1 MAGKH
6 ALLTGPIKG
15 PVRLVD
21 GTEVDVS
28 APVIFLDSPEEAA
41 EVAHAIGQHWQ
52 KHGHPDDF
60 DIDEKTGERVQRKF
74 AYDDSHHKKHGR
86 KAGKKG

>member
-1 MAGKH
+1 MAEQH

-15 PVRLVD
+15 PVRLAD
-21 GTEVDVS
+21 GSEVDVT
-28 APVIFLDSPEEAA
+28 PDVLWVDSQEEAA
-41 EVAHAIGQHWQ
+41 EIAHAIGKHWE

-60 DIDEKTGERVQRKF
+60 DIDEKTGDRIQRKF

-86 KAGKKG
+86 SAGKKG